1 VLDVVI
7 RGGEVV
13 DGSGASRR
21 RADVGI
27 EGGRV
32 VAVGDDVGAGRR
44 TIDADGLIVA
54 PGFVDIHTHYDA
66 QVFWD
71 PYLTP
76 SVLHGVTS
84 VMSGN
89 CGFTIAPIVEE
100 QADYLRRLL
109 ARVEGIPLA
118 SLEAGLAWDWTSTED
133 YFGRLEGNLA
143 INAGFMIGHSAI
155 RRLVM
160 GLESTQRAATSD
172 EVEAMKVLLRRGLA
186 AGGLGFSSSWS
197 TAHTDGAGD
206 PIPSRFADRDEL
218 VALSAVCAEFE
229 GTSLEFSPALD
240 WDDSA
245 EIMTAMSAA
254 ASRPINWNLLVV
266 NTADKEQCEVRLGA
280 GRRAQEAGG
289 RVVALTMPQPFVFR
303 FSFRTG
309 FLLNTIP
316 GWDKPLALPPAELLA
331 LLRDPVR
338 RREMED
344 LGETSGRRH
353 VIDWANRRIVE
364 TFTPATKRYEG
375 RLVADI
381 AADEGKRPFD
391 ALIDIVCADDLATVF
406 ANIPPQQTSADWELQ
421 REVWRTGHALIGGSD
436 AGAHLDLIHTFN
448 LQTWF
453 LDQAVRQAQVIELE
467 EAIHY
472 FTGAPASLYG
482 LRDRGQLREGSWAD
496 VVIFDEHTVGSG
508 PVHTRFDL
516 PGGAGRL
523 YAEATGI
530 SHVLVNGAE
539 VVDGTQV
546 VDSRPGRLL
555 KSGRDTTTPSLAIA
569 AW

>member
-1 VLDVVI
+1 V
-7 RGGEVV
+7 
-13 DGSGASRR
+13 
-21 RADVGI
+21 
-27 EGGRV
+27 
-32 VAVGDDVGAGRR
+32 
-44 TIDADGLIVA
+44 
-54 PGFVDIHTHYDA
+54 
-66 QVFWD
+66 
-71 PYLTP
+71 
-76 SVLHGVTS
+76 
-84 VMSGN
+84 
-89 CGFTIAPIVEE
+89 
-100 QADYLRRLL
+100 
-109 ARVEGIPLA
+109 
-118 SLEAGLAWDWTSTED
+118 
-133 YFGRLEGNLA
+133 
-143 INAGFMIGHSAI
+143 
-155 RRLVM
+155 
-160 GLESTQRAATSD
+160 
-172 EVEAMKVLLRRGLA
+172 
-186 AGGLGFSSSWS
+186 
-197 TAHTDGAGD
+197 
-206 PIPSRFADRDEL
+206 
-218 VALSAVCAEFE
+218 
-229 GTSLEFSPALD
+229 
-240 WDDSA
+240 
-245 EIMTAMSAA
+245 
-254 ASRPINWNLLVV
+254 
-266 NTADKEQCEVRLGA
+266 
-280 GRRAQEAGG
+280 
-289 RVVALTMPQPFVFR
+289 
-303 FSFRTG
+303 
-309 FLLNTIP
+309 
-316 GWDKPLALPPAELLA
+316 
-331 LLRDPVR
+331 
-338 RREMED
+338 
-344 LGETSGRRH
+344 
-353 VIDWANRRIVE
+353 DWANQRIVE